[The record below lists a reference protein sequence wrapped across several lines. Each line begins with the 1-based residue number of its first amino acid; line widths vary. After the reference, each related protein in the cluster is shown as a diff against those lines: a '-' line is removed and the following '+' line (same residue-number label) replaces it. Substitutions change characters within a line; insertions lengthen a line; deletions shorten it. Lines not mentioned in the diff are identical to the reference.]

1 MQKQRRNEAKH
12 AKYFFIRGTDG
23 ISYRRCYWIR
33 TSNGAVYN
41 RGRVIV
47 VSSSSYEKYKDII
60 ECLGEKVSYE
70 QFDITMTEKTP
81 VFIEELAEKHGKIDI
96 LVNNAGIHCKKPIED
111 MSVED
116 YENVLQVHLIGAFA
130 MTKAVVPYM
139 RKNKKGNIIFIASMT
154 SYIGQPY
161 VMGYSTAKSGYLGM
175 IHTLASEVGADGIRV
190 NGIAPGW
197 IDTPMFRKATDSDK
211 ERKNKILRK
220 TPMNRFGEPK
230 DIGWACVYLCSDA
243 AKFVTGTVL
252 PVDGGALI
260 GF

>member
-1 MQKQRRNEAKH
+1 MRLNMQNIFSLEGQTALVTGGATGLGLAMVQCITEA
-12 AKYFFIRGTDG
+12 G
-23 ISYRRCYWIR
+23 
-33 TSNGAVYN
+33 
-41 RGRVIV
+41 GRVIV

-81 VFIEELAEKHGKIDI
+81 VFIEELVEKHGKIDI